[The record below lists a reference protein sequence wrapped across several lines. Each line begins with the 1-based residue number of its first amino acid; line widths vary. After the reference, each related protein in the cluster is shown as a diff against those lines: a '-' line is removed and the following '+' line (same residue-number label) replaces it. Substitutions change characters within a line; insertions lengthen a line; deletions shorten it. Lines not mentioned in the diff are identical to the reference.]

1 MLLILKKWDDRIM
14 RTTASFFKCLFIIS
28 LLLVLGLTA
37 SPHALHAQARSKVML
52 SAPLIQ
58 QLPELGNG
66 CEITSLAMLLQFSGV
81 KKSKMDLAAELKRDP
96 TPVKYGKNGQIS
108 VWGDPNQGFV
118 GDITGKTIGY
128 SVYHKPL
135 LGLLKR
141 YKKSAVDLTGGT
153 LYALEK
159 KLKAGYPVVVWTT
172 ADYQTP
178 AAKLWRTWVS
188 PTGKIKATFSE
199 HCVLLVGFDLE
210 NVYINDPLSN
220 KKQLKIDKKIFLSGW
235 YALGKQAI
243 SYGN

>member
-1 MLLILKKWDDRIM
+1 M
-14 RTTASFFKCLFIIS
+14 RTTQTVFRCLLIVS
-28 LLLVLGLTA
+28 LLLVMELTA
-37 SPHALHAQARSKVML
+37 SPHPLHAQGRSIVML

-58 QLPELGNG
+58 QLPELRNG

-118 GDITGKTIGY
+118 GDITGKKIGY

-135 LGLLKR
+135 LSLLKR

-153 LYALEK
+153 LDDLEK

-172 ADYQTP
+172 ANYQAP
-178 AAKLWRTWVS
+178 ADKLWRTWES
-188 PTGKIKATFSE
+188 PTGKIRATFSE

-220 KKQLKIDKKIFLSGW
+220 KKQLKVEKKIFLSGW